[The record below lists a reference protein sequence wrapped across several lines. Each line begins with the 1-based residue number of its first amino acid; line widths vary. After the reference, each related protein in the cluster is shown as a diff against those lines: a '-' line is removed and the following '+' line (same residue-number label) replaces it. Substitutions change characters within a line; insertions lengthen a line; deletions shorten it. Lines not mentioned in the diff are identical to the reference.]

1 MISAVGIVVPAR
13 DEQRLIS
20 SCQRDLVVAVRHA
33 SPGVDWAVC
42 VVADRCTDDTA
53 SAARATFGDHGNTM
67 VLENHRDLTIGEVRD
82 LGMRHVQA
90 MLAGH
95 PAERVWLLSSD
106 ADSNAPPDWVTRHLC
121 VADNGADAVA
131 GVVELFGHHALPPL
145 VRARYTTVLAQAR
158 RAEGHGNVYAAN
170 LGVRASAYRAV
181 GGFGACAV
189 GEDHDLWRRLG
200 QAGYRCCFAE
210 DSVVLTSPRRRGR
223 ATGGLADL
231 LHTLHLQAATEET
244 A

>member
-20 SCQRDLVVAVRHA
+20 SCERDLVVALRHA
-33 SPGVDWAVC
+33 SPRVDWAVC

-53 SAARATFGDHGNTM
+53 SLARATFGDHRDA
-67 VLENHRDLTIGEVRD
+67 VVVENHRDLTIGEVRD

-95 PAERVWLLSSD
+95 PADRVWLLSSD
-106 ADSNAPPDWVTRHLC
+106 ADSTVPPDWVTRHLC
-121 VADNGADAVA
+121 VAGNGADAVA
-131 GVVELFGHHALPPL
+131 GIVELSGYRGLPAL
-145 VRARYTTVLAQAR
+145 VSARYTTVLAQAR
-158 RAEGHGNVYAAN
+158 RPEGHGNVYAAN

-181 GGFGACAV
+181 GGFGAMSV
-189 GEDHDLWRRLG
+189 GEDHDLWRRLR
-200 QAGYRCCFAE
+200 QAGYRCRFVE
-210 DSVVLTSPRRRGR
+210 ESVVLTSSRRRGR

-231 LHTLHLQAATEET
+231 LHTLHLQATAEET